1 MVRAAMFFNLFEN
14 DFKLFYYKWFANVF
28 NIKNND
34 IFELK
39 GVIAEVFLRINIKTH
54 SETLRRKNK

>member
-1 MVRAAMFFNLFEN
+1 MVRAAMFFNLLEN

-28 NIKNND
+28 NIENID
-34 IFELK
+34 IFQLK
-39 GVIAEVFLRINIKTH
+39 GVVTEVFLHIKTH